1 MAHISRGRVILGGLL
16 AGLVIN
22 IFEYITNGVI
32 LGAAWGRAMQ
42 ALGRPAQFHI
52 GAIVVFNVWGFL
64 LGIASVWL
72 YAAIRSRYGAGSVT
86 ALRAGLAAWII
97 GSFLPNLASYPMG
110 LFPLRLLVIATIVGV
125 VEIAAGT
132 LAGAWL
138 YKEDS
143 VQVAKA
149 ATV

>member
-1 MAHISRGRVILGGLL
+1 
-16 AGLVIN
+16 
-22 IFEYITNGVI
+22 
-32 LGAAWGRAMQ
+32 
-42 ALGRPAQFHI
+42 
-52 GAIVVFNVWGFL
+52 
-64 LGIASVWL
+64 
-72 YAAIRSRYGAGSVT
+72 
-86 ALRAGLAAWII
+86 
-97 GSFLPNLASYPMG
+97 MG
-110 LFPLRLLVIATIVGV
+110 LFPLRLLVITTIVGV